1 MATLATA
8 VNTAFTPTA
17 TQFSVQVKGGS
28 IELLR
33 KQTSGADLVSVGMI
47 SNQAV
52 IVQNPTSGC
61 VYQMQASFGN
71 PTVQADE

>member
-1 MATLATA
+1 MTTLATA
-8 VNTAFTPTA
+8 LKTAFTPTA
-17 TQFSVQVKGGS
+17 TEFSVQVIGGS

-33 KQTSGADLVSVGMI
+33 KQTSGATLVSVGQI
-47 SNQAV
+47 KDQAV

-61 VYQMQASFGN
+61 VYEMHLSSGN